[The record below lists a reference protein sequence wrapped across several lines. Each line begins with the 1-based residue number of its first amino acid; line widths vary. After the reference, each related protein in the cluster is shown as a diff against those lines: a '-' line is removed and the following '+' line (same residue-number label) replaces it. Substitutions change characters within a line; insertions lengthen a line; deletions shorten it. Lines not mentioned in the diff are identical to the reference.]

1 MGPRER
7 CKPHARSLPL
17 ALISLYLSPV
27 TPSDTVL
34 ARVERALSQLKN
46 PRSGSDVLSA
56 GMVKDLAMA
65 GDGTVT
71 LTFLLG
77 RDDPGSLAR
86 EVRKAVQSVDG
97 VTAVRVNV
105 TDASNSGEG
114 NAPRQTAPRP
124 GPGAVPPPPT
134 PVELPHLGTVLAI
147 SSGKGGVGKSTVSV
161 NLAVALAR
169 AGHRVGLMDADI
181 YGPNIPRM
189 MGADQKPEVRGG
201 KIQPLEAHGV
211 KLMSL
216 ALIVERDA
224 PAIWRGPIIMKVIG
238 QFVRDVDWGHFL
250 VDLPPGTGD
259 AQLSLAQTVHIRAAI
274 IVTTPQEVAVGD
286 SLRGAKMFERVG
298 VPVLGVVENMSYF
311 VCPHCGE
318 RTEIF
323 LAGGGTRLADE
334 LGVPLLGQVPL
345 QAQLADLADTGR
357 PVVAADPGSPAA
369 QALEVVARRVSD
381 ALAALPR

>member
-1 MGPRER
+1 VP
-7 CKPHARSLPL
+7 A
-17 ALISLYLSPV
+17 
-27 TPSDTVL
+27 SDL
-34 ARVERALSQLKN
+34 KARVEHALSQLQN
-46 PRSGSDVLSA
+46 PRLGKDVLSA
-56 GMVKDLAMA
+56 GMVDALAVDESGA
-65 GDGTVT
+65 VS
-71 LTFLLG
+71 LTFRLG

-86 EVRKAVQSVDG
+86 EVRKAVQGIAG

-105 TDASNSGEG
+105 TDASAATG
-114 NAPRQTAPRP
+114 APGPAAHRP
-124 GPGAVPPPPT
+124 APGAVPPPPT
-134 PVELPHLGTVLAI
+134 PVELPHLGKVVAI

-189 MGADQKPEVRGG
+189 MGVDQKPEVHAQ
-201 KIQPLEAHGV
+201 KIHPLAAHGV
-211 KLMSL
+211 KLISL
-216 ALIVERDA
+216 GLIVERDA

-238 QFVRDVDWGHFL
+238 QFVRDVEWGELDYFL

-298 VPVLGVVENMSYF
+298 VPVLGVIENMSYF

-323 LAGGGTRLADE
+323 LSGGGTRLADE

-345 QAQLADLADTGR
+345 QAHMADLADAGR
-357 PVVAADPGSPAA
+357 PIVVAEPDSPAA
-369 QALEVVARRVSD
+369 RALDAIARRAAD